1 MITFSTEDISFSLP
15 DKNKHKAWL
24 KSVAKNEG
32 KNIGEL
38 NYIFCSDAYLLEINK
53 EYLNH
58 DTLTD
63 IVTFDNSEDGKI
75 IEGDIFISCERVKE
89 NGEKLGTSTTE
100 LHRVMV
106 HGLLHLLGYKDKK
119 KEDKAQMT
127 EKEDFYISNSLSR
140 NLFHVKHK

>member
-1 MITFSTEDISFSLP
+1 MITFSKEDIAFTLP

-24 KSVAKNEG
+24 KGVAKNEG

-38 NYIFCSDAYLLEINK
+38 NYIFCSDDYLLQINQ

-63 IVTFDNSEDGKI
+63 IVTFDNSDGGKL
-75 IEGDIFISCERVKE
+75 IEGDIFISYERVKE
-89 NGEKLGTSTTE
+89 NGEKLGTSDTE

-119 KEDKAQMT
+119 KEDKVLMT
-127 EKEDFYISNSLSR
+127 EKEDYYIPRFNA
-140 NLFHVKHK
+140 